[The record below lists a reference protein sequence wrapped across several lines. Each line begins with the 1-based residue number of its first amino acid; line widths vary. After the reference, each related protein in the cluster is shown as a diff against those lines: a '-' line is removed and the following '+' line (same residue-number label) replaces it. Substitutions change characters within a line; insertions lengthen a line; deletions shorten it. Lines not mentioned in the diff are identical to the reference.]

1 MSIDTFS
8 TYFPTTLDNLDLV
21 RYHQNLRL
29 WVAANSTEEVDTH
42 PGSVVGDLIVG
53 SSSIINAGLDAAL
66 TNFTSDLDLANP
78 ASGKIYNCE
87 FVSKYL
93 ENFSTSNYTDITS
106 SGVIRLVFTTP
117 TFKQV
122 DRSIQFRSG
131 TQIFMPRVY
140 KEGAIRILPP
150 GQKRDPNRNDVV
162 LTGINNRFY
171 VDISVYSMDE
181 STVENLDTFELS
193 ELIPDIVEAYAVGTF
208 WTRAQTNSIQDLANK
223 TRVTAVSA
231 NSTNRSGLVRLVR
244 QEFPEVTAVSPV
256 ISSDVEMARQSVN
269 PLGLPEPKVD
279 LYVKTALY
287 GSALKEPIRLDYDVT
302 TNSYFGEVIF
312 TETPLAIDAV
322 FFADIED
329 QNLEFKSYFYSTNS
343 KMPKLSA
350 AGSSNFRVWLH
361 VTPKIMANGAPL
373 LPPLRDTATNQLY
386 QVFEVTY
393 RADPGIKIIEDFF
406 SSPDT
411 KPIGVDLVVKSFVP
425 IDFTALYINHSRKRG
440 VRLDQSKASSEILT
454 YLQNVSWPESY
465 SDASI
470 IDSMFYSGASNVFKI
485 ESDAVLRLCP
495 CTHVLNEVPSTV
507 SALESISQEV
517 PTFII
522 TGSNNFA
529 ISVSDTNPDFEENM
543 HYATG
548 PRNISFLLDRSS
560 ILFREVG
567 NNVL

>member
-8 TYFPTTLDNLDLV
+8 TYFPATLDNTDLS

-29 WVAANSTEEVDTH
+29 WVAANSTEDIDTH

-53 SSSIINAGLDAAL
+53 SSSIINAGLDTAL
-66 TNFTSDLDLANP
+66 SNFASDLDLANP
-78 ASGKIYNCE
+78 AAGKIYNCE

-106 SGVIRLVFTTP
+106 SGIIRLVFTTP

-122 DRSIQFRSG
+122 DRSLQFKQG
-131 TQIFMPRVY
+131 NQIFMPRVY
-140 KEGAIRILPP
+140 KEGSIRILPP
-150 GQKRDPNRNDVV
+150 GQKRDPNRNDLV

-171 VDISVYSMDE
+171 VDMSVYSMDE

-208 WTRAQTNSIQDLANK
+208 WTREQTNSLQDLANK

-256 ISSDVEMARQSVN
+256 VSSDREMARQSVN
-269 PLGLPEPKVD
+269 PLGIPEPKID

-287 GSALKEPIRLDYDVT
+287 GTILKEPVRLNYDAA
-302 TNSYFGEVIF
+302 TNSYFGEIIL
-312 TETPLAIDAV
+312 TENPLVLDTV

-329 QNLEFKSYFYSTNS
+329 QSLDFKSYFYSTNS

-350 AGSSNFRVWLH
+350 AGSSNFRMWLH
-361 VTPKIMANGAPL
+361 VPAKMMANGAPL
-373 LPPLRDTATNQLY
+373 LEPVRDLTTNQLY

-393 RADPGIKIIEDFF
+393 RADPGIRIIEDFF

-411 KPIGVDLVVKSFVP
+411 KPIGVDLAVKSFVP
-425 IDFTALYINHSRKRG
+425 IDFTALYINHARKRG
-440 VRLDQSKASSEILT
+440 VRLDQAKASSEILT
-454 YLQNVSWPESY
+454 YLQNVSWPDSY

-470 IDSMFYSGASNVFKI
+470 IDSMFYAGASNVFKI
-485 ESDAVLRLCP
+485 ESDATLRVCP
-495 CTHVLNEVPSTV
+495 CMYVLSEEPTSIA
-507 SALESISQEV
+507 SLSSISQEV
-517 PTFII
+517 PNFIV

-529 ISVSDTNPDFEENM
+529 LSVSDDNSNFEENL

-548 PRNISFLLDRSS
+548 PRNISFLLDRSN